1 MNNEIQELIEK
12 HSSELSRL
20 CTSLCT
26 CKQDAEDLFQTT
38 WEKVIKGYSKYDRSR
53 PFDKWLWSVCVNAHR
68 DMLRNPFRRYR
79 MNFNTNEEMTET
91 LNSIPDAKGNTEDY
105 VALHIALRKL
115 NPKLREVIALYYF
128 RDFTYAEMSVILGIP
143 EGTVKSRLNSA
154 KNQLRKELFDE

>member
-1 MNNEIQELIEK
+1 MTGVQ
-12 HSSELSRL
+12 
-20 CTSLCT
+20 T
-26 CKQDAEDLFQTT
+26 CALPIFCRQDAEDLFQTT

-91 LNSIPDAKGNTEDY
+91 LNSIPDAKENTEDY